1 VRTRT
6 KGCGRGMSL
15 GERAK
20 RPILEEAMVQTASQ
34 RQRTWIRTRSSS
46 AWSLEGFALLFEMY
60 VCMIPDD
67 RQDLHYTTQERVW
80 NNNNR

>member
-6 KGCGRGMSL
+6 KGCGRVMRL

-20 RPILEEAMVQTASQ
+20 RPSWKKRWFRLRAKDKGREFGRDRVLLGA
-34 RQRTWIRTRSSS
+34 RK
-46 AWSLEGFALLFEMY
+46 ALLLEMY

-67 RQDLHYTTQERVW
+67 RQDLHYTIQERVW
-80 NNNNR
+80 NNNR